1 LVTNIIREE
10 RIIKG
15 NPMKGDEEF
24 KGDWI
29 TWIGVGF
36 AILLI
41 CIFTVGVVWQ
51 IMSGSF

>member
-1 LVTNIIREE
+1 
-10 RIIKG
+10 
-15 NPMKGDEEF
+15 MKDDKKF

-29 TWIGVGF
+29 TWVAVTI
-36 AILLI
+36 AILFM